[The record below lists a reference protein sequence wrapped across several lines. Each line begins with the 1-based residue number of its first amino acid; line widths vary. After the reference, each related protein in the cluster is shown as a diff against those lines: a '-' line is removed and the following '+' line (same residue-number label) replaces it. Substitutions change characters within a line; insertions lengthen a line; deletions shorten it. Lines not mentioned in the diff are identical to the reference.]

1 MDPIVNEES
10 RNEPLEQ
17 AREEIPERPAPV
29 VRRRKPAKKSAIQ
42 IRVPEFLKH
51 LGDDV

>member
-17 AREEIPERPAPV
+17 TPGGNPGAARTGGQ
-29 VRRRKPAKKSAIQ
+29 KKKA
-42 IRVPEFLKH
+42 R
-51 LGDDV
+51 